1 MAVSVAY
8 VYVRWYVF
16 INSKS
21 FFIGTPHGRVTNSC
35 TLKQQPGLVS
45 MRKHAQPSDSVMRFF
60 TFEVMLECET
70 KVIVSL
76 EIL

>member
-1 MAVSVAY
+1 
-8 VYVRWYVF
+8 VF

-21 FFIGTPHGRVTNSC
+21 FFIGTPHGRVTNLC

-45 MRKHAQPSDSVMRFF
+45 MRKHAPSSDISVTRFF
-60 TFEVMLECET
+60 TFEVMVECET